1 MPPFLISASLTSTLR
16 ISTTPPSH
24 LHNHDLPVNPLS
36 RESTLDL
43 AQVIMLMTHAL
54 CESPKILTPR
64 MKEPD
69 IFDGSEP
76 QKLDS
81 FILLCNL
88 YFRHNSAFSRD
99 EEKITFAL
107 SHLQGTALELFE
119 PTILDPSINPHWSH
133 DWSEFV
139 QTLQTYFALVDPT
152 TDAEN

>member
-1 MPPFLISASLTSTLR
+1 MPPFLISASLTSTPK
-16 ISTTPPSH
+16 ISATPPPSH
-24 LHNHDLPVNPLS
+24 PHNHDLSDNPLS
-36 RESTLDL
+36 RESTPDL

-54 CESPKILTPR
+54 RESLTPR